1 MITKSQLLKDL
12 NYCKDSLERMIWH
25 SEKQKDEY
33 HSITNHTVIENDI
46 IKLRRELNEIR
57 VSLNPFE

>member
-1 MITKSQLLKDL
+1 MTDKKQLLNDL
-12 NYCKDSLERMIWH
+12 IYCKDSLERLIGYA
-25 SEKQKDEY
+25 EKQKDEY
-33 HSITNHTVIENDI
+33 HTVSKHTAIENDI